1 MVCGSQNQM
10 SYSDVIHWGTVPSG
24 TSPSYH
30 IEKLCHATL
39 PNGVKSIVL
48 YKSRWFEK
56 GGGLLCFRS
65 VNAQRSSSL
74 LIFGTDIWVWQYIN
88 CAVSNSIQSL
98 YGVQSSG
105 WRLVCHGGDGVFG
118 GKLALSS
125 LQGWPSM
132 LHHQLEHR
140 FTVSC
145 KGDSLCAGGLLLI
158 SGLLLIDWLLLIDQL
173 LLKNGSLNIG
183 MSPWGTSSSEH
194 GVCWEF
200 HGEA

>member
-1 MVCGSQNQM
+1 M
-10 SYSDVIHWGTVPSG
+10 VPSG

-30 IEKLCHATL
+30 IEKLCHVTS
-39 PNGVKSIVL
+39 PNGVESIVL
-48 YKSRWFEK
+48 YKSRWFAK
-56 GGGLLCFRS
+56 GGGSIYFRS
-65 VNAQRSSSL
+65 VDAQRSSSL

-88 CAVSNSIQSL
+88 CAVSNLIWSL

-105 WRLVCHGGDGVFG
+105 WRLVCHGGDGVFR
-118 GKLALSS
+118 GKLAPSS

-140 FTVSC
+140 FTGNYAPLINGWRWMLVLSC
-145 KGDSLCAGGLLLI
+145 KGDSLHAGGSLLI
-158 SGLLLIDWLLLIDQL
+158 SGSLLIDWS
-173 LLKNGSLNIG
+173 LLKNGSSNIS